1 MVALNVAV
9 LSQSDIFTQSVF
21 DFNKMAEEGISISKP
36 NGVLVGV
43 NLPCEAEVE
52 YVVDAGEEENLEP
65 TREATSTS
73 EDELLEL
80 EDMYHSPDTT
90 VPAPDSHVTFDGQNV
105 HKASVVRIVFS
116 SNPRSSE
123 SLKRVRG
130 FTKFSGN
137 CTHKSPE
144 SESYLHIADPFCCL
158 SMHS

>member
-36 NGVLVGV
+36 NGVLLGV

-105 HKASVVRIVFS
+105 HKASVVRT
-116 SNPRSSE
+116 E

-158 SMHS
+158 STHS